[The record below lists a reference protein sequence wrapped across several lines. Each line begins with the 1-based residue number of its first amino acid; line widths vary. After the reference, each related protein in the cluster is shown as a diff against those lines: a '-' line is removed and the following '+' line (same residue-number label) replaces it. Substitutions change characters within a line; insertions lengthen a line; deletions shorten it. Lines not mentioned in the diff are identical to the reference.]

1 VHGIVRLLKDLRS
14 LGPAVSVGAGAAVRA
29 APELSLEF
37 LFKVEGPGY
46 INIGNRHTV
55 LLVGS
60 VVDVSA
66 MLHDAP

>member
-1 VHGIVRLLKDLRS
+1 

-46 INIGNRHTV
+46 INIGNRHRLGGRRLSNAASLMRRDDINIV
-55 LLVGS
+55 LEIKWY
-60 VVDVSA
+60 
-66 MLHDAP
+66 